1 MVVAKNK
8 TLENIWNCLENI
20 QEYVV
25 SDKIGKADRKVLA
38 MIECDLLG
46 LEGKLRLF
54 TNYKP
59 ARRDK

>member
-8 TLENIWNCLENI
+8 TLENIWTCLENI

-25 SDKIGKADRKVLA
+25 SDKISKADRKVLA